1 MGLGLGHLGHFTLH
15 PQSDES
21 CEMKA
26 AAPGQGSWLS
36 TFSPGPNQKMSVTQ

>member
-15 PQSDES
+15 PQPDES

-36 TFSPGPNQKMSVTQ
+36 TFSPGPNQKMFVTQ